1 MKKYT
6 LLENKSFMENKS
18 RVKKLEQSEERTPD
32 NPEVLQIQ
40 ASQTLTSKSE
50 NITVCRTAV
59 LCHSFA

>member
-6 LLENKSFMENKS
+6 LLENKSFMEDKS

-40 ASQTLTSKSE
+40 AS
-50 NITVCRTAV
+50 
-59 LCHSFA
+59 